1 MNGSF
6 FRMQVWDDDN
16 FLLGG
21 DDKMSVSE
29 TILITPGNHYNRRHC
44 SNDACNGY
52 VPYTYNFVLDGN
64 ECNPNPCL
72 NGGTCVDGISSYT
85 CRCRPSY
92 SGTNLG
98 GCLAIF
104 EFTLAMDAICK
115 IKMDGG
121 ITVTHTWRS
130 LQLMPMAT
138 HLERGHQL
146 RVVIRAQT
154 GMNG

>member
-1 MNGSF
+1 MELLVTPVAVDLPTQELTVGS
-6 FRMQVWDDDN
+6 
-16 FLLGG
+16 
-21 DDKMSVSE
+21 
-29 TILITPGNHYNRRHC
+29 
-44 SNDACNGY
+44 
-52 VPYTYNFVLDGN
+52 
-64 ECNPNPCL
+64 
-72 NGGTCVDGISSYT
+72 
-85 CRCRPSY
+85 
-92 SGTNLG
+92 
-98 GCLAIF
+98 CLAIF
-104 EFTLAMDAICK
+104 EFTLAMVIICK